1 MTGKTR
7 NAKRRIPLSQRAAAA
22 LDMRRTWVESEW
34 VFPSDAECRHIG
46 PSTLKK
52 QHAKALNIS
61 SVNPFVVYVLRH
73 TCLSRWAG
81 ALEPF
86 LLKTLA
92 GHGSIV
98 TTQRY
103 VHVSDEQTFAALEKV
118 RGGHTIGH
126 SHYWA

>member
-1 MTGKTR
+1 M
-7 NAKRRIPLSQRAAAA
+7 
-22 LDMRRTWVESEW
+22 
-34 VFPSDAECRHIG
+34 
-46 PSTLKK
+46 KK
-52 QHAKALNIS
+52 QHTKDLNIS

-103 VHVSDEQTFAALEKV
+103 VHVSDEPTLAALEKV
-118 RGGHTIGH
+118 RGGHSMGH
-126 SHYWA
+126 TANMGQIEKPAEAGLIQ